1 MSELRFHET
10 GGSSAQGLTFVR
22 PLPHASYAPSP
33 DATERSSQR
42 QQVIGLNERLF
53 PPRSVTE
60 SGNLPPVTGLE
71 LGHFTLEERI
81 GRGGMGAVF
90 RAIDKRLDR
99 VVALKVL
106 SPEHSNDPDA
116 VHRFQNEAKA
126 AARLDHDNIARVF
139 YIGSEASVH
148 FIAFEFVTGINIRT
162 LISQKGK
169 LSPEQA
175 VNYTLQIAEALRQT
189 HAANVVHRDIKPSN
203 IIVSPSGQAKL
214 VDLGLARNM
223 DSHESRD
230 LTVAGTALGTFDYI
244 APEQAM
250 DARNVDV
257 RSDIYSLGCS
267 LYHMLTGAPPYP
279 TGTMFEKVMNHHRP
293 VPPDPAQRASGI
305 SPQFSKV
312 VQKMMAANPD
322 ERYATPDE
330 LIADLI
336 PIAQSLGLEPVQAN
350 TVVWTRMPSTREKNR
365 WDGAP
370 TWAAVALL
378 LVLLVFAD
386 RMRLTNRQPPVQIAK
401 TELGETAN
409 SIPQLNPV
417 PTATE
422 ADGRVKTA
430 PNPAEVMQSIPVPP
444 IDDSDPLVAAN
455 EPAMSV
461 VKQPGQPG
469 TFPSPGAA
477 NFTDKIKFP
486 EFRLHNPSE
495 LLDRPFVNQLVPST
509 EQTGLSPAIAP
520 VMPAVPPLNGNS
532 TGETGTGSMAG
543 SNPSSPSAPA
553 SGSNTGSN
561 VNSSTP
567 MGTTSP
573 GTNNNA
579 APPSSVS
586 APMMPAD
593 TRTQPEQQTMPP
605 AVVEPF
611 VAINPE
617 TMERFPRSTLAA
629 AVSMAKD
636 GWAIEIQN
644 TSLPL
649 VVQEPLTIADKKIH
663 IRPALATG
671 KEYRPRLKIDL
682 TGQPL
687 MGTSNHITDVFHLNR
702 GTLELSGVDIEMQVD
717 PASIVEWSL
726 FSLVKGSQL
735 FTNNVTLTLVNPF
748 NQPATVISLPKVESE
763 GLSDTM
769 PERMMVRQNRV
780 EMQDTFVRGQYD
792 FLTQAAIDPLEISLR
807 NTAVAISGWM
817 FKFDGSNSYMISTL
831 DDSQRE
837 VVLKL
842 EQTTMLVGSGLIN
855 ATSGEHGTIPKI
867 RLNLDSTV
875 VRVDQEGQP
884 LIELASSEEDAQL
897 RESLEIETTRN
908 RSFFQLSGPLCLI
921 DSSMSLLVEN
931 GRELSAEQLGLTNV
945 HISPDVNL
953 LIPFDKIDLNQWS
966 KLEPHELDLRAGDE
980 NPAIGASSDL
990 KNAGMD
996 WQSSRLPKDL
1006 DQESEIMVD

>member
-10 GGSSAQGLTFVR
+10 GGSSVQGLTFVR
-22 PLPHASYAPSP
+22 PLPHASHAPSS
-33 DATERSSQR
+33 DATDPSSQR
-42 QQVIGLNERLF
+42 KQVIGLNERLF
-53 PPRSVTE
+53 PPRSASD
-60 SGNLPPVTGLE
+60 SGVLPPVAGLE
-71 LGHFTLEERI
+71 LGHFILEERI

-116 VHRFQNEAKA
+116 VHRFQNEARA

-139 YIGSEASVH
+139 YTGSEASVH

-169 LSPEQA
+169 LSPELA
-175 VNYTLQIAEALRQT
+175 VNYTLQIAEALQQT

-203 IIVSPSGQAKL
+203 IIVSPTGQAKL

-223 DSHESRD
+223 DSQESRD

-322 ERYATPDE
+322 ERYSTPNE

-336 PIAQSLGLEPVQAN
+336 PIAQSLGLEPAQPN
-350 TVVWTRMPSTREKNR
+350 TVIWTAIPSRRERTR

-386 RMRLTNRQPPVQIAK
+386 RMRLTNRTTPVQITK

-409 SIPQLNPV
+409 SIPQLNQNPDATATDGRVTAAPV
-417 PTATE
+417 PTET
-422 ADGRVKTA
+422 
-430 PNPAEVMQSIPVPP
+430 MQSIPVPP
-444 IDDSDPLVAAN
+444 IGDADPLVAAN
-455 EPAMSV
+455 EPTMGGL
-461 VKQPGQPG
+461 QPSGTSQPSG
-469 TFPSPGAA
+469 TAG
-477 NFTDKIKFP
+477 FTDKIKLP

-495 LLDRPFVNQLVPST
+495 MLDRPFVNQFVPT
-509 EQTGLSPAIAP
+509 LDRVGQSPSIAP
-520 VMPAVPPLNGNS
+520 GTSAVPALGGNGTKES
-532 TGETGTGSMAG
+532 GTGSMIG
-543 SNPSSPSAPA
+543 SAPA
-553 SGSNTGSN
+553 STQPITPGSNSA
-561 VNSSTP
+561 
-567 MGTTSP
+567 
-573 GTNNNA
+573 TNGGINA
-579 APPSSVS
+579 PA
-586 APMMPAD
+586 MPTD
-593 TRTQPEQQTMPP
+593 PKQQPAQPAIPP
-605 AVVEPF
+605 AVTEPF
-611 VAINPE
+611 VAINSE
-617 TMERFPRSTLAA
+617 TEERFPRSTLAS
-629 AVSMAKD
+629 AVAIAKD
-636 GWAIEIQN
+636 GWVIEIQD

-649 VVQEPLTIADKKIH
+649 VLQEPLTIADKKLL
-663 IRPALATG
+663 IRPAPPVKAG
-671 KEYRPRLKIDL
+671 KEYRPQLKIDL

-687 MGTSNHITDVFHLNR
+687 MGASNHSLEVFLLSR
-702 GTLELSGVDIEMQVD
+702 GTLELSNVDIEMQVD

-735 FTNNVTLTLVNPF
+735 TTNGVTLTLVNPF
-748 NQPATVISLPKVESE
+748 NQPATVVSLPKVESE
-763 GLSDTM
+763 DLADTM
-769 PERMMVRQNRV
+769 PERMMIRPNRI
-780 EMQDTFVRGQYD
+780 EMNDTFVRGQYD
-792 FLTQAAIDPLEISLR
+792 FLTQEAIDPLEITLR

-817 FKFDGSNSYMISTL
+817 FKFDGSNSYMISTQ

-842 EQTTMLVGSGLIN
+842 DQTTMLLGGGLIN
-855 ATSGEHGTIPKI
+855 ATSGEHGTIPQI
-867 RLNLDSTV
+867 RLDLNSVV
-875 VRVDQEGQP
+875 VRIDHDGQP
-884 LIELASSEEDAQL
+884 LIELASRDEDAQL
-897 RESLEIETTRN
+897 REALEIETTRN
-908 RSFFQLSGPLCLI
+908 RSFFQMTGPLCLI
-921 DSSMSLLVEN
+921 DSSTSLLLEN
-931 GRELSAEQLGLTNV
+931 GRELSAEQLGLTNA

-953 LIPFDKIDLNQWS
+953 LVPLEKIELNRWS
-966 KLEPHELDLRAGDE
+966 TLEPHEMELRAGDD
-980 NPAIGASSDL
+980 NPAIGASSNL
-990 KNAGMD
+990 KNAGVD
-996 WQSSRLPKDL
+996 WQSSHLPREL
-1006 DQESEIMVD
+1006 GEEPEIMVD